1 MSEAIIDWER
11 PARTGLREAIL
22 CEGKSTA
29 HIRQILSGANDRPL
43 LLTRLSPEQVAELSA
58 NGASLDY
65 DEASRTAFVGAP
77 PAAVDYGVVIVMAGL
92 GDIPTGREA
101 ERTLAFNGIKSA
113 VITDVGVAGLWRLM
127 ARLEDLKA
135 ARLIIAVAGME
146 GALFSVLGGLVA
158 APIVACPSP
167 VGYGVSAGGQTAL
180 MSALSSCADGVLV
193 TNIGNGYGAACAA
206 MRILRTNGAREP
218 SSKAGQNPSEV
229 GTHLA

>member
-11 PARTGLREAIL
+11 PTRTGLREAIL

-29 HIRQILSGANDRPL
+29 QVRQILTAAIERPL
-43 LLTRLSPEQVAELSA
+43 LLTRLSPEQAAELTA
-58 NGASLDY
+58 DGTPLDY
-65 DEASRTAFVGAP
+65 DEASRTAFSGAA
-77 PAAVDYGVVIVMAGL
+77 PAAVDHGVVIVMAGL
-92 GDIPTGREA
+92 GDVSIGREA
-101 ERTLAFNGIKSA
+101 ERTLAFNGITA
-113 VITDVGVAGLWRLM
+113 TVITDVGVAGLWRLM

-158 APIVACPSP
+158 APIIACPSP

-206 MRILRTNGAREP
+206 IRILRTNGAT
-218 SSKAGQNPSEV
+218 QQV
-229 GTHLA
+229 